1 MMTVLREV
9 SLGGEG
15 LAQWWSTHSAAG
27 GPRFDPQHQKKKILI
42 KLKLKTTQNTIVKF
56 LQENCEYTHTHTSY
70 QSIYFKVYLFV
81 YLFI

>member
-27 GPRFDPQHQKKKILI
+27 GPRFDPQHQKKK
-42 KLKLKTTQNTIVKF
+42 N
-56 LQENCEYTHTHTSY
+56 SY
-70 QSIYFKVYLFV
+70 QIKIENNSKYNSQVSSGKL
-81 YLFI
+81 